1 MAKPPQNSAS
11 TVRKKAGVPFS
22 IQRSFRLATISSSGA
37 GGSSWTCGA
46 TAVFTDDLGGATA
59 CQAVKKAYSWLMIIS
74 NILFDLFKR
83 FYDLLELPWNCAT
96 CVTSLLSPKSCILA
110 GRRRTWGF
118 LNRP

>member
-83 FYDLLELPWNCAT
+83 FYDLLELPWNCVTCAT
-96 CVTSLLSPKSCILA
+96 SSPSPKSCILA
-110 GRRRTWGF
+110 GRRRTWGSP
-118 LNRP
+118 NRR